1 MKILKFNDAID
12 GNGDTSA
19 VSSAFY
25 ILLKS
30 GGA

>member
-1 MKILKFNDAID
+1 MKILNFNDAID
-12 GNGDTSA
+12 RNSDTRA